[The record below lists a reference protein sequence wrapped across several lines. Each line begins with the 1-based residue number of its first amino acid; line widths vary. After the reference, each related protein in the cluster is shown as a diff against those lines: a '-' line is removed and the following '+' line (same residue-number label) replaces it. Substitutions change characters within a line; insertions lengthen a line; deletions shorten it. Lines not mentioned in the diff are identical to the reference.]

1 MTARMCDGH
10 PSAECRSGCVIDCAF
25 NTADIAY
32 TKAAEKHFAPDYG
45 NPGYRHTILD
55 APGNTMDDF
64 VRWWGNRSMLG
75 QALYVCL
82 AVAAC
87 CGVAWVIVGPK

>member
-1 MTARMCDGH
+1 MTNCCDAWGRCTQG
-10 PSAECRSGCVIDCAF
+10 ADCPVREA
-25 NTADIAY
+25 AY
-32 TKAAEKHFAPDYG
+32 TKAAEKHFAPDY
-45 NPGYRHTILD
+45 PLRVQMFD
-55 APGNTMDDF
+55 APANTMDDF